1 MSDYPAVDFEA
12 LAKKYVTEKN
22 DAEFR
27 ADQLE
32 NIAASLKARLDH
44 TEELLAEEQRKSSEL
59 AAQVSPTFDQAP
71 SSAASTAVIPGE
83 TV

>member
-1 MSDYPAVDFEA
+1 MSEFPAVDFEA

-22 DAEFR
+22 DAQFR

-32 NIAASLKARLDH
+32 NIANSLKARLDH
-44 TEELLAEEQRKSSEL
+44 TEELLSEEHRKNSEL
-59 AAQVSPTFDQAP
+59 AAQVSQTFDQAP
-71 SSAASTAVIPGE
+71 ASEASTAVIPGE